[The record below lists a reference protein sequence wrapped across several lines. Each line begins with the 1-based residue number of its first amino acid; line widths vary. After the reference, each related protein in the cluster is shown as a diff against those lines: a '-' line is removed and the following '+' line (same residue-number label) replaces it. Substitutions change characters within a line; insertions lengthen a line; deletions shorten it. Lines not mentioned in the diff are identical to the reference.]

1 MVQIEGG
8 VGSEGER
15 NFAAQ
20 VNCRASLSAGA
31 IYVLAL
37 RFTSDFRPNKFS
49 FVTKPISISTE
60 RISRSMFFPAVQKV
74 KLKDA
79 I

>member
-1 MVQIEGG
+1 MVQIEGD

-37 RFTSDFRPNKFS
+37 RFTSDFRPNKFC
-49 FVTKPISISTE
+49 FVAKRISISTE
-60 RISRSMFFPAVQKV
+60 RISRSMLFPGGQKIKV
-74 KLKDA
+74 EIK
-79 I
+79 